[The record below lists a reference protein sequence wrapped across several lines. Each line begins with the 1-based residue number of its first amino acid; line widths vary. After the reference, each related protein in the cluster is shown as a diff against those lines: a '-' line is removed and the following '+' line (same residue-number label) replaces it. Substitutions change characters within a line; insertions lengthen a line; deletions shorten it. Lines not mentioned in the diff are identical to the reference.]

1 MFYDIVL
8 QHNVSDTWF
17 WRTGYSEK
25 KLCQESLFV
34 FDKSRGGG
42 EEVIE
47 EGK

>member
-1 MFYDIVL
+1 MILFCSIMFLIRGFGGLVTL
-8 QHNVSDTWF
+8 K
-17 WRTGYSEK
+17 K